1 MTLAL
6 LLAAS
11 THSAT
16 VSADDPKKSPI
27 TPTDA
32 PRKMTLPEG
41 FNVTL
46 FAAEPDVVQ
55 PIAFTIDPRGR
66 LWVAENYSYPVWLGG
81 PRGRDRI
88 LIFEDIDGDGK
99 HDKRTVFWDK
109 GTNITGLIL
118 GFGGVWVCATPNLLF
133 IPDKNG
139 DDMPDGPPVVKL
151 NGWDEK
157 AQHNMF
163 NALNWAPDGWL
174 WGCNGILSNSRVGKP
189 GTPDALRVAINCGVW
204 RYHPRREVF
213 EVVATGT
220 TNPWGLDFD
229 AHGEAFITNCVIP
242 HLFRVTPGSHFQR
255 MFGQDFNPHLYE
267 LMQSCADH
275 IHWDTVQVWSD
286 IRTLGVTSTTDRAGG
301 GHAHVGAMIYLGD
314 NWPAEYHNNVFTCN
328 VHGHR
333 INRDI
338 LERKGSGD
346 VARHGE
352 DFLLANDDWFRGL
365 ELKYGPDGAVYLT
378 DWSDTGECHETDADN
393 AHRENGRIYKIAFS
407 KPAPV
412 KVDLTRASDAELLN
426 DLKHQ
431 NEWFART
438 ARRLLIERC
447 AESGVVSQEIATR
460 LSALLSS
467 KEPTPIRLRALWLQ
481 HALGLLGKKD
491 AENVLFDQDERMR
504 AWAVRLHVDREGNTG
519 DPLPLVDLAR
529 RDPSPA
535 VRLAVA
541 AALQRLV
548 LSDRWEV
555 ARALVNRA
563 EDAQDQTIPLMLWYG
578 IEPLVSIDRA
588 RAVELI
594 ASCEIPLVRRFLA
607 RRACLADEERAE
619 GVAIGLEAL
628 SKRLTTAR
636 GASERRDIL
645 DGILD
650 AFRGRKHVTAPKAWA
665 ETAPFLEALPDAE
678 IRLRTVHLA
687 LLFGDPK
694 APETLLG
701 IVSDKSAP
709 VPVRER
715 ALQAVVEA
723 KTPAL
728 APRLQQLLDDPSLR
742 GAVLRALATVT
753 DAATPRAILTRYR
766 ELSPEERDDAIAT
779 LASRADFA
787 TALLDAIGVG
797 AVPPRDLSV
806 TIARQLQALNK
817 PDINERL
824 ERVWGSSRPTAKDK
838 VALMAR
844 YKSLLAPGTAKS
856 DPSHGRLVF
865 NRTCQQCHKLY
876 DVGGD
881 IGPNLTGSDRANLD
895 YVLENILDPSA
906 TVARDYRLTT
916 VVTDEGRVISG
927 IIREQTDKTVTIQ
940 TINEQVVLPRDQIEA
955 IKELPVSMM
964 PEGLLERLSAEE
976 FRDLVSYLA
985 SKRQVPAAESP
996 RK

>member
-1 MTLAL
+1 MALAL
-6 LLAAS
+6 LLVAWSRCAAAS
-11 THSAT
+11 
-16 VSADDPKKSPI
+16 ADEPKRSPI

-41 FNVTL
+41 FHATL

-88 LIFEDIDGDGK
+88 LIFEEVDGDGQ

-109 GTNITGLIL
+109 GTNITGLSL
-118 GFGGVWVCATPNLLF
+118 GLGGVWVCATPNLLF
-133 IPDKNG
+133 IPDRDG
-139 DDMPDGPPVVKL
+139 DDVPDGPPVVKL

-189 GTPDALRVAINCGVW
+189 GTPDARRVAINCGVW

-229 AHGEAFITNCVIP
+229 AYGEAFITNCVIP

-255 MFGQDFNPHLYE
+255 MFGQDFNPNLYE

-275 IHWDTVQVWSD
+275 VHWDTVQVWSD

-314 NWPAEYHNNVFTCN
+314 NWPAEYRNNVFTCN
-328 VHGHR
+328 IHGHR
-333 INRDI
+333 VNRDI

-346 VARHGE
+346 IARHGQ

-365 ELKYGPDGAVYLT
+365 EMKYGPDGAVYLT

-393 AHRENGRIYKIAFS
+393 AHRENGRIYKIAFG

-412 KVDLTRASDAELLN
+412 KVDLTRSSDAELLD
-426 DLKHQ
+426 DLTHK

-447 AESGVVSQEIATR
+447 TESGVVAPEIATR
-460 LSALLSS
+460 LSALLRS
-467 KEPTPIRLRALWLQ
+467 KEPTPIRLRALWVE
-481 HALGLLGKKD
+481 HALGLLEKSD
-491 AENVLFDQDERMR
+491 AEKVLMDQDERIR
-504 AWAVRLHVDREGNTG
+504 AWAVRLHVDRAGNSI

-529 RDPSPA
+529 LDQSPV
-535 VRLAVA
+535 VRLSVA
-541 AALQRLV
+541 AALQRLPF
-548 LSDRWEV
+548 SDRWDV
-555 ARALVNRA
+555 ARALLNRA

-578 IEPLVSIDRA
+578 IEPLVSIDRS
-588 RAVELI
+588 RAVDLI

-607 RRACLADEERAE
+607 RRASLADEDRAE

-636 GASERRDIL
+636 DASERRDIL

-650 AFRGRKHVTAPKAWA
+650 AFRGRKRVKAPRAWA
-665 ETAPFLEALPDAE
+665 ETAPFLETLPDPE
-678 IRLRTVHLA
+678 IRLRTVLLS

-694 APETLLG
+694 AAETLQR
-701 IVSDKSAP
+701 IVRDKAAP
-709 VPVRER
+709 VPVREK
-715 ALQAVVEA
+715 ALQAVVEG
-723 KTPAL
+723 KTPGL
-728 APRLQQLLDDPSLR
+728 APRLQQLLDDPDLR
-742 GAVLRALATVT
+742 GPVIRALASVT
-753 DAATPRAILTRYR
+753 DAATPQAILARYR

-787 TALLDAIGVG
+787 TALLDAIAEGI
-797 AVPPRDLSV
+797 VPPRDLSV
-806 TIARQLQALNK
+806 TIARQMQALNK
-817 PDINERL
+817 PGITDRL
-824 ERVWGSSRPTAKDK
+824 ERVWGRSRPTAKD
-838 VALMAR
+838 
-844 YKSLLAPGTAKS
+844 
-856 DPSHGRLVF
+856 
-865 NRTCQQCHKLY
+865 
-876 DVGGD
+876 
-881 IGPNLTGSDRANLD
+881 
-895 YVLENILDPSA
+895 
-906 TVARDYRLTT
+906 
-916 VVTDEGRVISG
+916 
-927 IIREQTDKTVTIQ
+927 
-940 TINEQVVLPRDQIEA
+940 
-955 IKELPVSMM
+955 
-964 PEGLLERLSAEE
+964 
-976 FRDLVSYLA
+976 
-985 SKRQVPAAESP
+985 
-996 RK
+996 